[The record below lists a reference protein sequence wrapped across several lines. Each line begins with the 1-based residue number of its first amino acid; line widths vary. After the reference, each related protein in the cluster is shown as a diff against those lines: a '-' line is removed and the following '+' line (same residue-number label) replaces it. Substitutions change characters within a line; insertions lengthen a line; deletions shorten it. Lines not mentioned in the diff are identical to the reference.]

1 MMNDDMKVS
10 KGLGFHVL
18 ALRGEGRKPAKAE
31 DGGFEE
37 AVGDLQQLFVH
48 SGEAF
53 THSIY

>member
-1 MMNDDMKVS
+1 MMSDAMKVS
-10 KGLGFHVL
+10 KALEFPVV
-18 ALRGEGRKPAKAE
+18 ALRGEGRKPTEGE

-37 AVGDLQQLFVH
+37 AVGDLQQPFVH